1 MNWQTGDARNPE
13 TFAHLLPGAGAVV
26 HTLGTLLEDSSYK
39 GALRSGDAFGAI
51 GSFLKSV
58 GPGARNP
65 LTAGGPGSY
74 EELNRDCAV
83 SVAQAFL
90 ETKPEVDGDATRAF
104 VYLSAEDIFRPWIP
118 ARYIETKR
126 EAEVAL
132 EGMFAPRSDVRGV
145 YIRPSKYL

>member
-1 MNWQTGDARNPE
+1 M
-13 TFAHLLPGAGAVV
+13 
-26 HTLGTLLEDSSYK
+26 
-39 GALRSGDAFGAI
+39 
-51 GSFLKSV
+51 KSV

-74 EELNRDCAV
+74 EELNRDRAV
-83 SVAQAFL
+83 SVARAFL
-90 ETKPEVDGDATRAF
+90 EVKPDVEGDASRAF

-132 EGMFAPRSDVRGV
+132 EDMFASRPDVRGV
-145 YIRPSKYL
+145 YIRPSKSQSL

>member
-1 MNWQTGDARNPE
+1 M
-13 TFAHLLPGAGAVV
+13 
-26 HTLGTLLEDSSYK
+26 LEDTSYK

-58 GPGARNP
+58 GPGSRNP

-83 SVAQAFL
+83 SVAHTFL
-90 ETKPEVDGDATRAF
+90 DTKPEVEGDVPRAF

-126 EAEVAL
+126 EAETAL
-132 EGMFAPRSDVRGV
+132 ESMFAPRPDVRGV
-145 YIRPSKYL
+145 YIRPSKL